1 MFCPFRNESELLCSE
16 TGTYMEKLNEPGIT
30 DIINQNRT
38 TFEPFAELVDSAL
51 SQLRENLMHNQ
62 DSFAQPE
69 NNKVENM
76 VRISEGLQENIEDED
91 GSFSGEGNATSIVNI
106 SRYFM
111 NDIDLNGICSLNK
124 KQTEVFDVI
133 NKWAR
138 DYVKNLSAKQSETI
152 EPVHIFLT
160 GKAGSGKFHLIKT
173 IFCDKNFEL
182 SYKRS

>member
-1 MFCPFRNESELLCSE
+1 MNLNCYVVKQVHIWR
-16 TGTYMEKLNEPGIT
+16 LNEPGIT
-30 DIINQNRT
+30 DIINQNKT

-62 DSFAQPE
+62 DSFAQQE
-69 NNKVENM
+69 NDEVGNM
-76 VRISEGLQENIEDED
+76 VRISEGLQKNIEDED

-111 NDIDLNGICSLNK
+111 NDIDLNGMICSLNK
-124 KQTEVFDVI
+124 KQREVFDVI

-152 EPVHIFLT
+152 EPVYTYILNWKSWVWKIPFT
-160 GKAGSGKFHLIKT
+160 VIKT
-173 IFCDKNFEL
+173 IYISFCDKNFEL